1 MEHHDSYN
9 LLSNSLGK
17 KEFMYK
23 YILNIYMYIYA
34 YILLYLLFA
43 DLYAYNTEICK
54 MSKKQKNINNVK
66 ARW

>member
-1 MEHHDSYN
+1 MEYHDSYN

-43 DLYAYNTEICK
+43 DLYAYNTE
-54 MSKKQKNINNVK
+54 MQNEQKTEK
-66 ARW
+66 Y